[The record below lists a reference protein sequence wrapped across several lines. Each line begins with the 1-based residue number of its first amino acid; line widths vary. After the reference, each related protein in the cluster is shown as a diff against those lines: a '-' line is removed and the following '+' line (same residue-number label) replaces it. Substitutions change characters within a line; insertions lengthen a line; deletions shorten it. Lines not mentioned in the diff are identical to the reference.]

1 MGLSVGGVKQVARS
15 GRAFPWSQDGGVRAL
30 RTTVFSGALLGAK
43 FDPHFPPGPQLALWG
58 LWLLVTDSQFAHSR
72 EHAAAV
78 HRPEGPILLTLEGV
92 VPGSDRGRNSG
103 QRPGTSPDLSTPP
116 WRKACLGPNKEGLSW
131 PVPSEDTLYGL
142 VTQHQWNFINSQ
154 PMSLFPTSGCDRG
167 GEITWGK

>member
-1 MGLSVGGVKQVARS
+1 MRC
-15 GRAFPWSQDGGVRAL
+15 
-30 RTTVFSGALLGAK
+30 
-43 FDPHFPPGPQLALWG
+43 
-58 LWLLVTDSQFAHSR
+58 
-72 EHAAAV
+72 
-78 HRPEGPILLTLEGV
+78 PEEVLEVPLKMTLEGAGAGR
-92 VPGSDRGRNSG
+92 PIWGRNGGVSMCVCMCEHARSTG
-103 QRPGTSPDLSTPP
+103 QGLGGALCLRQRPGTSPDLSTPP